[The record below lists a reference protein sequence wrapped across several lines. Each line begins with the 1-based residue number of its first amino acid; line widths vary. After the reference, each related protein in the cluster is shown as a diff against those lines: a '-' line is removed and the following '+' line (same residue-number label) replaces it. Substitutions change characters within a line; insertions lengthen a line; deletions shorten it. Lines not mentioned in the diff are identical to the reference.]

1 MFIPVVDVAGGT
13 IGGING
19 GGGGGGGR
27 IIESLVD
34 IFKSLPALMYGGG
47 GIGSCPLRSVEARK
61 RASNSLLKRSCW
73 LEGSVGVERESL
85 AEVGSPGSAPGGGG
99 GIVDGVNSDRGRC
112 PR

>member
-19 GGGGGGGR
+19 GGGGGG
-27 IIESLVD
+27 IIGSLVV
-34 IFKSLPALMYGGG
+34 FRSLPALMYGGG

-61 RASNSLLKRSCW
+61 RASNSLLKRSW

-85 AEVGSPGSAPGGGG
+85 AEVGSLGIAPGGGG
-99 GIVDGVNSDRGRC
+99 GIVDGVNSDRAGC